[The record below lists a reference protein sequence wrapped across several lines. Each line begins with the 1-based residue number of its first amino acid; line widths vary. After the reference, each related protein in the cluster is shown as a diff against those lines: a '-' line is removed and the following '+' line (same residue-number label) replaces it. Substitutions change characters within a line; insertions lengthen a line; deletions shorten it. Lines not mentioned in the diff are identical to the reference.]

1 MRLQLKKEING
12 LILDIGGGGEGVIS
26 QVYPGQVIAIDNR
39 KDELEETPDNAV
51 KIIMDASKM
60 AFTDKCFN
68 NITAFYSFM
77 YISKSEHSNV
87 ISEIVRVLKPNGQL
101 HIWDAEIK
109 EANPFITD
117 LDIEIDERFLHT
129 SYGVY
134 KDDAFQDADY
144 FKKVI
149 IEQGLFLVKENNISG
164 HIYQCW
170 QKD

>member
-1 MRLQLKKEING
+1 
-12 LILDIGGGGEGVIS
+12 
-26 QVYPGQVIAIDNR
+26 
-39 KDELEETPDNAV
+39 
-51 KIIMDASKM
+51 M

-87 ISEIVRVLKPNGQL
+87 ISEIVRVLKPNGRL

-117 LDIEIDERFLHT
+117 LDIEIDERSLHT

-149 IEQGLFLVKENNISG
+149 IEQGLFLVKENNFSG